1 MAPPT
6 DLAKEGKIAFVI
18 LEDYLGRRRRPPP
31 PPASSSSSPP
41 FPPPPTPRN
50 PALVREQVIGDHRVV
65 VVKERYSAVTKFR
78 WGNYNGGTFP

>member
-31 PPASSSSSPP
+31 PPASSS
-41 FPPPPTPRN
+41 PPPTPRN